1 MPSGRGVSAPGRSH
15 RPNGCESSYCPAV
28 RSRLQLAIVAALGA
42 AALAPAAASASPAAD
57 LAAVTRDYTRDQ
69 RITPCR
75 FTQSQLE
82 GARSK
87 IGADIASYA
96 AGIDVAIARE
106 IQRWKDRGCAGKR
119 RAVRLRIIAVS
130 SSGGANVE
138 YVTIKNVGSK
148 TVNLHNY
155 ALRDSDDHT
164 LKLRATKLKK
174 GAKLRVVT
182 GCHSGRSGAVRRG
195 TRYYACRKTQFWDD
209 AGDVV
214 ELLAPGGG
222 LLSQKRY

>member
-1 MPSGRGVSAPGRSH
+1 
-15 RPNGCESSYCPAV
+15 V
-28 RSRLQLAIVAALGA
+28 RSRLQLALVVALGA
-42 AALAPAAASASPAAD
+42 AVLAPGAAAGSPAAD
-57 LAAVTRDYTRDQ
+57 LASVTKDYTRDG
-69 RITPCR
+69 RITACR

-87 IGADIASYA
+87 IGEDIASYA

-106 IQRWKDRGCAGKR
+106 IKRWKDRGCAGKR

-155 ALRDSDDHT
+155 ALRDGDDHT

-182 GCHSGRSGAVRRG
+182 GCHSGRNGAVRRG
-195 TRYYACRKTQFWDD
+195 SRYYACRKTQFWDD

>member
-1 MPSGRGVSAPGRSH
+1 MIA
-15 RPNGCESSYCPAV
+15 
-28 RSRLQLAIVAALGA
+28 AALGA
-42 AALAPAAASASPAAD
+42 AALVPAAASASPAAD
-57 LAAVTRDYTRDQ
+57 LAAVTKDYTRDG

-82 GARSK
+82 GARTK
-87 IGADIASYA
+87 IGEDIASYA

-106 IQRWKDRGCAGKR
+106 IKRWKDRGCAGKR

-155 ALRDSDDHT
+155 ALRDGDDHT

-182 GCHSGRSGAVRRG
+182 GCHSGRNGAVRRG
-195 TRYYACRKTQFWDD
+195 SRYYACRKTQFWDD